1 MYHRRPR
8 LPSRP
13 IVFIALMAVSLL
25 AVAIPRDPFSAL
37 RNLTQVL
44 ALPQAYFNKARLL
57 TAQSARSLDDASV
70 DRETHT
76 QLQSQKRA
84 LEIAAV
90 SQSRRIQ
97 ELEVQIQQLTRIRQ
111 RGFPAEG
118 ALIPARV
125 LAGDAAVGRNGL
137 LVGKGTTTHAET
149 GDWVAS
155 SFFVDAGTDDGAIDQ
170 AAVLSQEFLIG
181 WVSQAL
187 PVTSR
192 VVLLT
197 DRLANN
203 PIRVNIIHAG
213 GGFRPV
219 SRQGRTLPFVLEGAG
234 ADRMRI
240 RDIPANLVEQK
251 KVKVGD
257 LVMSDLNNPWLPV
270 AMMIGK
276 IDELKFVRDQ
286 EKPLYYDAT
295 VLAPYDPATLSH
307 VFIVDLSRAAGH
319 LTPGT
324 SR

>member
-1 MYHRRPR
+1 M
-8 LPSRP
+8 
-13 IVFIALMAVSLL
+13 LMAGSAL
-25 AVAIPRDPFSAL
+25 AVAIPRDPFGAL

-44 ALPQAYFNKARLL
+44 ALPQMYFNRARLL
-57 TAQSARSLDDASV
+57 TAESARSLEDAPVS
-70 DRETHT
+70 RETHSR
-76 QLQSQKRA
+76 LQNEKRA
-84 LEIAAV
+84 MEIAAV
-90 SQSRRIQ
+90 SQARRIQ
-97 ELEVQIQQLTRIRQ
+97 ELETLIEQLTRTRQ

-125 LAGDAAVGRNGL
+125 LAWDAAVGHSGL
-137 LVGKGTTTHAET
+137 LVGKGTTARAEA

-155 SFFVDAGTDDGAIDQ
+155 GFFVDAGAEAGAADQ

-197 DRLANN
+197 DRLAKN
-203 PIRVNIIHAG
+203 PIRVNIVHVG
-213 GGFRPV
+213 KDFEPV
-219 SRQGRTLPFVLEGAG
+219 RQEDRTLPFVLEGAG
-234 ADRMRI
+234 ASRMRI
-240 RDIPANLVEQK
+240 RDVPANLVEEQ

-257 LVMSDLNNPWLPV
+257 LVMSDPNNPWLPA

-276 IDELKFVRDQ
+276 IDTLELVRDQ

-307 VFIVDLSRAAGH
+307 VFIVDLSRAVGY
-319 LTPGT
+319 PGPAQRDAAT
-324 SR
+324 QR